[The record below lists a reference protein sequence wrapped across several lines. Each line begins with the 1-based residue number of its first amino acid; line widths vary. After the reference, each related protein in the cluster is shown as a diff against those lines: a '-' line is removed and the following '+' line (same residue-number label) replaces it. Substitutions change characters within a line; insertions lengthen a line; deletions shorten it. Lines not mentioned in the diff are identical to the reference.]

1 MSITPAMIQYYEL
14 KEKYNDSILFFRM
27 GDFYEMFDNDAVI
40 AHKILWI
47 NLTSRNKNAV
57 NPIPLAWIPYHTK
70 DKYLPML
77 VNAWYK
83 VAIAEQISD
92 PELKWIINRKVVR
105 IVTPATLNLEWE
117 TYSNNNNNTNY
128 IISICESDW
137 NYWVSFIESSSSN
150 WKVWVLNNID
160 ELSTWIYKISPKEV
174 ILEKTL
180 YNNTNIKELL
190 EKKYSLNIYFFETK
204 LNNRENLLNHFQ
216 TKNLNW
222 FWIEN
227 NNLAIYAANFLLEY
241 LKQNQ
246 NSELEYLDKISLETF
261 SNYLELDEATI
272 KNLDLLYNIWTKSG
286 TIWTLFWIIDKTKTS
301 MWKRL
306 LKESIINPLKN
317 KLNIES
323 RLTIIDEFLKNKIL
337 LDKTCEKLKW
347 VSDLENILTR
357 LALWRANPRD
367 LLNLKRSLEL
377 IIDTMELINKEGS
390 KKLIWLL
397 WI

>member
-1 MSITPAMIQYYEL
+1 MNITPAMAQYYEL
-14 KEKYNDSILFFRM
+14 KEKYTDSILFFRM

-40 AHKILWI
+40 AHNILWI
-47 NLTSRNKNAV
+47 NITSRNKNATT
-57 NPIPLAWIPYHTK
+57 PTPLAWIPYHAK
-70 DKYLPML
+70 DKYLPLL

-92 PELKWIINRKVVR
+92 PKLKWIVSRKIVR

-117 TYSNNNNNTNY
+117 TYSNNNTNF
-128 IISICESDW
+128 IVSICE
-137 NYWVSFIESSSSN
+137 NNGEYWISFIESSSSN
-150 WKVWVLNNID
+150 WKVWILNNID
-160 ELSTWIYKISPKEV
+160 ELSTWIYKISPKEL
-174 ILEKTL
+174 ILEKKL
-180 YNNTNIKELL
+180 YNNSKIKELL
-190 EKKYSLNIYFFETK
+190 EKKYSLNIYFFE
-204 LNNRENLLNHFQ
+204 NNFNSRENLLKHFW

-227 NNLAIYAANFLLEY
+227 NNLAIFTANFLLEY

-246 NSELEYLDKISLETF
+246 NSNLEHLNKISLETF

-272 KNLDLLYNIWTKSG
+272 KNLDLIYNIWTKSG
-286 TIWTLFWIIDKTKTS
+286 NIWTLFWLLDKTKTA

-306 LKESIINPLKN
+306 LKQSIINPLKN
-317 KLNIES
+317 KWNIDS
-323 RLTIIDEFLKNKIL
+323 RLEIIDEFLKNKIL
-337 LDKTCEKLKW
+337 LNKTREKLKW

-377 IIDTMELINKEGS
+377 VIEATELIKKEGS

-397 WI
+397 RI